1 MNKKLLFLPVLALI
15 INSCTQPRTDKSS
28 NTGWN
33 YNDPTGS
40 GFRVSKEKEQK
51 SGPGLV
57 FIQGGT
63 FMMGSREE
71 DVMRD
76 WNNLPKRVTVPS
88 FYMDE
93 TEVANVHY
101 REYLFWLNRV
111 FQDTAIINKALP
123 DTLCWRSELAYN
135 EPYVEYYFRHP
146 SYNLYPVVGISW
158 KQAFDY
164 CLWRTDR
171 VNENILFERGITK
184 TNAGW
189 RTRKFQH
196 QSIPPRRIP
205 GKSG

>member
-1 MNKKLLFLPVLALI
+1 MKKNILVLTLAVLSLFGCKQRAE
-15 INSCTQPRTDKSS
+15 KSS

-57 FIQGGT
+57 FVQGGT
-63 FMMGSREE
+63 FMMGAREE

-101 REYLFWLNRV
+101 REYLFWMNRV
-111 FQDTAIINKALP
+111 FQDTAITNK
-123 DTLCWRSELAYN
+123 E
-135 EPYVEYYFRHP
+135 
-146 SYNLYPVVGISW
+146 
-158 KQAFDY
+158 Q
-164 CLWRTDR
+164 
-171 VNENILFERGITK
+171 
-184 TNAGW
+184 
-189 RTRKFQH
+189 
-196 QSIPPRRIP
+196 
-205 GKSG
+205 